1 MTFLICV
8 KCPCSCSIDTHDK
21 EMLPIICGTDDGT
34 LIRPEWLT
42 PPQHKKKIRELYE
55 DPMGEP
61 YKAPHDF
68 IQTPVINP
76 IRPVMEAGPKTAEQL
91 RKEKEESIIRFKLR
105 TKR

>member
-1 MTFLICV
+1 
-8 KCPCSCSIDTHDK
+8 
-21 EMLPIICGTDDGT
+21 
-34 LIRPEWLT
+34 
-42 PPQHKKKIRELYE
+42 
-55 DPMGEP
+55 MGEP